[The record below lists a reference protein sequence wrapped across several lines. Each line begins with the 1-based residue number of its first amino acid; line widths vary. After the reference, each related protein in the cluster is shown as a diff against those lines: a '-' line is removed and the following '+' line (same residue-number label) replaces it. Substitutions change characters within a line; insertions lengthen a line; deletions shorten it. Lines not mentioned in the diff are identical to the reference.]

1 MQLLDMKLE
10 IPEEGE
16 TSEASEFSWAKLTK
30 PIRKFRWRAEAV
42 GGKQVC
48 FDQQIWRMSRCQWAT
63 IFRCEKSFWEGARLL
78 TDSGHKGVNTLEQRD
93 RHDSTTQRDKACDG
107 KVPLFIRHQASS
119 RAREAE
125 ERIAG
130 CDGRQTFKVLVPRAI
145 RGLRKKVHEKLQ
157 QYLDLVD
164 WSGIGVEDR
173 TRECKATGEWFV
185 TEEGRMPEALVSL
198 AGEAGDPGSTV

>member
-1 MQLLDMKLE
+1 M
-10 IPEEGE
+10 
-16 TSEASEFSWAKLTK
+16 
-30 PIRKFRWRAEAV
+30 
-42 GGKQVC
+42 
-48 FDQQIWRMSRCQWAT
+48 
-63 IFRCEKSFWEGARLL
+63 
-78 TDSGHKGVNTLEQRD
+78 NTLEQRN

-107 KVPLFIRHQASS
+107 KVPLFIRQQASS

-125 ERIAG
+125 EGIAG

-145 RGLRKKVHEKLQ
+145 RGLRKKVHEELQ

-185 TEEGRMPEALVSL
+185 TEEGRMPEALVAL